1 MSSLRSGLRRFEI
14 SHMIIPTRSLKI
26 NYWLYWSILS
36 FSERFKAKA
45 TMKIFACL
53 IYFAAGFS
61 GPCAQHN
68 DYIKRNFSP
77 KNMANIFVPKVQEFN
92 AWQSIYTD
100 IWILEKCSSDGYYAE
115 VQCRYGYCQCMQR
128 DGQYIQVD
136 CIETSVNRTNFLG
149 NTTRICRCW
158 RAWLW
163 PKRRFAYH
171 NKEKL
176 IIYLLGLTVRWQLC
190 SNRVWG
196 ERSLVALGSESNS
209 SPKLVIR

>member
-1 MSSLRSGLRRFEI
+1 MIYSYVNSCYLSNDVRRTERENIKGYYSQNCVKSYFLKITILSLSSLRSGLGRFEI

-45 TMKIFACL
+45 IMKSFACL

-77 KNMANIFVPKVQEFN
+77 KNMANIFVPKVQDFN
-92 AWQSIYTD
+92 NEQSIYTD
-100 IWILEKCSSDGYYAE
+100 ILILEKCSSDGYYAE

-136 CIETSVNRTNFLG
+136 
-149 NTTRICRCW
+149 
-158 RAWLW
+158 
-163 PKRRFAYH
+163 
-171 NKEKL
+171 L
-176 IIYLLGLTVRWQLC
+176 I
-190 SNRVWG
+190 
-196 ERSLVALGSESNS
+196 
-209 SPKLVIR
+209 